1 MNPHITH
8 HAAVRYLQRKCGVRQ
23 DSITPELVNKAKSE
37 LEKYFK
43 GSEEIPYVAPGGAKV
58 YADNSRGL
66 RFWIRGRN
74 MITVTTEDYT
84 LSKKHKDSYVNRRR

>member
-1 MNPHITH
+1 MIPHITL
-8 HAAVRYLQRKCGVRQ
+8 HAAKRYLERKCGFRQ
-23 DSITPELVNKAKSE
+23 DAITPELITTAKSE

-43 GSEEIPYVAPGGAKV
+43 GSEQIPYVDPGGAKV
-58 YADNSRGL
+58 YADNTRGL